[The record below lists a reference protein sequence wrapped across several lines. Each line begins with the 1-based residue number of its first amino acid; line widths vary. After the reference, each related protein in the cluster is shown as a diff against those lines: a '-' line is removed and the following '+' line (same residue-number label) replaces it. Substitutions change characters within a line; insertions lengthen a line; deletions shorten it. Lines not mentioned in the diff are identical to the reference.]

1 MYNKHKYRVKKNN
14 HIVPAMTFMKIFVYM
29 LEFAAYLVG
38 FGSFVRKKHIYIA
51 QTLALK
57 KRVKIMLCPNN
68 STFRVI

>member
-1 MYNKHKYRVKKNN
+1 
-14 HIVPAMTFMKIFVYM
+14 MTFMKILVYV

>member
-1 MYNKHKYRVKKNN
+1 
-14 HIVPAMTFMKIFVYM
+14 MTFMKILVYV

-38 FGSFVRKKHIYIA
+38 FGSFVREKHPYIA

-57 KRVKIMLCPNN
+57 KSVKIMLCPNN